1 MRSKTRRDFLKATGA
16 ASLTIAINN
25 KLFSAKGKKKP
36 INFLFIMTDQQKW
49 DALSRAGNKVLKTP
63 NLDRL
68 ADEGAFFENAYSP
81 CPVCGPAR
89 TTILTGCSI
98 ETTNVRTNYESYKKK
113 TPTRCP
119 MKTFDE
125 ILIDKDYKSE
135 YYGKWHSPIFRA
147 LKYTNPSSSP
157 LTAAGKNTKLGPS
170 MGTYFN
176 SYLDKHV
183 PKRELKEGE
192 KYDVFSK
199 RPYLMDPIDKRY
211 GLKPDKKFSGRIIQ
225 PDCHGR
231 LDVPLEHTQTAVQ
244 SKQTIDALKRL
255 KDKPFSLT
263 CSFHFPHSPMVVPE
277 PYYSMYPPEKMVAPK
292 SIHDPMK
299 NSPYKKAN
307 GREKYTEYRDKEKIK
322 YMISNY
328 YGLIKE
334 IDDWVGKI
342 LKTLKECGLE
352 KNTMVIFT
360 SDHGEMLGAHGM
372 REKNV
377 FYEESA
383 HIPLMMR
390 LPGVIKPKTVIKNPV
405 SQINLFATILD
416 YLKAG
421 TYPSDG
427 HSMRK
432 LIDGTEKKGWD
443 FAISEWNW
451 RGDTEPNF
459 MVRTKDWKYICA
471 HSAKSKV
478 IDVLYN
484 LKKDPH
490 EMNNLIG
497 RNPDRKK
504 YKKQAEKIKKHLLS
518 WLKSVKSPHYKGVKE
533 RSII

>member
-16 ASLTIAINN
+16 VSLTIAINN

-211 GLKPDKKFSGRIIQ
+211 GLKPDKKFRGRIIQ

-277 PYYSMYPPEKMVAPK
+277 LYYSM
-292 SIHDPMK
+292 
-299 NSPYKKAN
+299 
-307 GREKYTEYRDKEKIK
+307 
-322 YMISNY
+322 
-328 YGLIKE
+328 
-334 IDDWVGKI
+334 
-342 LKTLKECGLE
+342 
-352 KNTMVIFT
+352 
-360 SDHGEMLGAHGM
+360 
-372 REKNV
+372 
-377 FYEESA
+377 
-383 HIPLMMR
+383 
-390 LPGVIKPKTVIKNPV
+390 
-405 SQINLFATILD
+405 
-416 YLKAG
+416 
-421 TYPSDG
+421 
-427 HSMRK
+427 
-432 LIDGTEKKGWD
+432 
-443 FAISEWNW
+443 
-451 RGDTEPNF
+451 
-459 MVRTKDWKYICA
+459 
-471 HSAKSKV
+471 
-478 IDVLYN
+478 
-484 LKKDPH
+484 
-490 EMNNLIG
+490 
-497 RNPDRKK
+497 
-504 YKKQAEKIKKHLLS
+504 
-518 WLKSVKSPHYKGVKE
+518 
-533 RSII
+533 